1 MNLEDPKTTLI
12 TAGVTLIVGG
22 AIITFGI
29 MTLITTILAGIIY
42 LYDHVI

>member
-22 AIITFGI
+22 AIITLG
-29 MTLITTILAGIIY
+29 LITLTGILG
-42 LYDHVI
+42 

>member
-22 AIITFGI
+22 AIIALGVFTLTGI
-29 MTLITTILAGIIY
+29 LG
-42 LYDHVI
+42 